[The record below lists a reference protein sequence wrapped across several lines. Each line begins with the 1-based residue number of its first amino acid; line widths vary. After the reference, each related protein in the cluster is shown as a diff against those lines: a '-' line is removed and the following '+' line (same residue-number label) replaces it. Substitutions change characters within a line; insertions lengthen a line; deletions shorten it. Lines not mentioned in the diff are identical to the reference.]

1 MKRLIINLFAL
12 LCSGLAFGQHNLTY
26 QSYAKG
32 VAEQDTT
39 YVRIVENHNRL
50 KICNVTDYQS
60 DPIPGHSESVT
71 YVDYS
76 LDSVYSLLQ
85 FSDESYYS
93 AYAFSDNDVIFSEE
107 GTEKVLGY
115 KCKKFK
121 TSINSN
127 TIEVWMTESLGFE
140 ATPMPGL
147 GRLNGVMVRCA
158 RNGSYITDLKQVTQQ
173 KYALVD
179 MIPDYKGERKTAREL
194 AQIRKDKLVIR
205 TSVFKDEVIHF
216 TDYEPIEGDI
226 PFDTVLH
233 FSHGTLILKR
243 MMLPKFPEHYQLFA
257 EIRQR
262 CNGVAYDRTASVF
275 VSPPEKARSFKD
287 GLQRL
292 EALPTFVGKD
302 GKEYQG
308 IKAEKD
314 YLPPIELVRFF
325 TSFGA
330 GHFNDRVQID
340 GLEWAE
346 ENYYKQEISEL
357 RDRLQG
363 DVLIGA
369 FIGNYDKG
377 GHKLS
382 LDLLAYPNDEKW
394 KEKPLKQHSI
404 PLFNTCNV
412 LEMSGQNYGRLFATD
427 MLEVEFEIPEGAE
440 NVRLRYISTG
450 HGGWDNGD
458 EFNPKENTIFIDG
471 VKRFTHTP
479 WRCDCATF
487 RDQNPVSGNFWN
499 GLSSS
504 DLSRS
509 GWCPGTATNPVYFD
523 LSDLK
528 PGIHTIRVAIP
539 QGMDEGTSFSHWM
552 VSGVVLYD
560 KTDKKKSSNSSDA
573 LIFEICL

>member
-1 MKRLIINLFAL
+1 MKRFIICLLAL
-12 LCSGLAFGQHNLTY
+12 LSTSLVFGQHILSY

-39 YVRIVENHNRL
+39 TIQVIENAKCL
-50 KICNVTDYQS
+50 KIRTEEKKLSN
-60 DPIPGHSESVT
+60 PIPGYAQSNT
-71 YVDYS
+71 YVDYVH
-76 LDSVYSLLQ
+76 DSVYTILDYADGKFYSSYSLT
-85 FSDESYYS
+85 
-93 AYAFSDNDVIFSEE
+93 DNDVVFNKE
-107 GTEKVLGY
+107 GKEKLLGY
-115 KCKKFK
+115 DCTKYT

-147 GRLNGVMVRCA
+147 GRLQGVMVRCM
-158 RNGSYITDLKQVTQQ
+158 RNGSYITDLEEVKEQ
-173 KYALVD
+173 KYALLD
-179 MIPDYKGERKTAREL
+179 LIPDNKGQYKSSREL
-194 AQIRKDKLVIR
+194 TQLRKDKLVMRIP
-205 TSVFKDEVIHF
+205 VFEDAQIHF
-216 TDYEPIEGDI
+216 ADYEPIIGDI
-226 PFDTVLH
+226 PFDTTLH
-233 FSHGTLILKR
+233 FSHGTLIVKR
-243 MMLPKFPEHYQLFA
+243 MRLPELPAHYQLFA
-257 EIRQR
+257 EIHQR
-262 CNGVAYDRTASVF
+262 SNGDAYDRTASVF
-275 VSPPEKARSFKD
+275 VIPTEKAKSFRD

-292 EALPTFVGKD
+292 EALPSFVGKD

-314 YLPPIELVRFF
+314 YLPPVELVRFF

-340 GLEWAE
+340 GLEWAD
-346 ENYYKQEISEL
+346 ENYYKMEVSEL
-357 RDRLQG
+357 RDRLRG

-382 LDLLAYPNDEKW
+382 LDLLAYPGENKW
-394 KEKPLKQHSI
+394 SGKPLKEHSM

-412 LEMSGQNYGRLFATD
+412 MEMSGQNYGRLFVTD
-427 MLEVEFEIPEGAE
+427 SLEVEFEIPKGAK

-458 EFNPKENTIFIDG
+458 EFNPKENAIYIDG

-487 RDQNPVSGNFWN
+487 RDQSPVSGNFWN
-499 GLSSS
+499 GVSSS
-504 DLSRS
+504 DYSRS

-528 PGIHTIRVAIP
+528 PGKHTLRVAIP
-539 QGMDEGTSFSHWM
+539 QSKDEGESFSHWM
-552 VSGVVLYD
+552 VSGVLLY
-560 KTDKKKSSNSSDA
+560 
-573 LIFEICL
+573 EQ

>member
-1 MKRLIINLFAL
+1 MKRSLIYLIL
-12 LCSGLAFGQHNLTY
+12 LLWAGTAYGQHILTY

-39 YVRIVENHNRL
+39 TIQVIENAKCL
-50 KICNVTDYQS
+50 KIRTEEKKLSNPVPGYAQS
-60 DPIPGHSESVT
+60 NT
-71 YVDYS
+71 YVDYVH
-76 LDSVYSLLQ
+76 DSVYTIL
-85 FSDESYYS
+85 DYADGKYYS
-93 AYAFSDNDVIFSEE
+93 SYSLTDNDVVFNKE
-107 GTEKVLGY
+107 GKEMLLGY
-115 KCKKFK
+115 DCTKYT

-127 TIEVWMTESLGFE
+127 TIEVWMTEGLGFE

-147 GRLNGVMVRCA
+147 GRLQGVMVRCM
-158 RNGSYITDLKQVTQQ
+158 RNGSYITDLEEVKVQ
-173 KYALVD
+173 KYALLD
-179 MIPDYKGERKTAREL
+179 LIPDNKGLHKSSREL
-194 AQIRKDKLVIR
+194 AQLRKDKLVMRIP
-205 TSVFKDEVIHF
+205 VFEDVQIHF
-216 TDYEPIEGDI
+216 ADYEPIIGDI
-226 PFDTVLH
+226 PFDTTIH
-233 FSHGTLILKR
+233 FSHGTLIVKR
-243 MMLPKFPEHYQLFA
+243 MRLPELPAHYQIFA
-257 EIRQR
+257 EIHQR
-262 CNGVAYDRTASVF
+262 SNGDAYDRTASVF
-275 VSPPEKARSFKD
+275 VIPTEKAKSFRD

-292 EALPTFVGKD
+292 EVLPSFVGKD

-314 YLPPIELVRFF
+314 YLPPVELVRFF

-346 ENYYKQEISEL
+346 ENYYKMEVSEL
-357 RDRLQG
+357 RDRLRG

-382 LDLLAYPNDEKW
+382 LDLLAYPGENKW
-394 KEKPLKQHSI
+394 SDKPLKEHSI

-427 MLEVEFEIPEGAE
+427 SLEVEFEIPDSAK

-458 EFNPKENTIFIDG
+458 EFNPKENAIFIDG
-471 VKRFTHTP
+471 VKMFTHTP

-499 GLSSS
+499 GVSSS
-504 DLSRS
+504 DYSRS

-523 LSDLK
+523 LSGLK
-528 PGIHTIRVAIP
+528 PGKHTLRVAIP
-539 QGMDEGTSFSHWM
+539 QGKDEGESFSHWI
-552 VSGVVLYD
+552 VSGVLLYEHSE
-560 KTDKKKSSNSSDA
+560 DKK
-573 LIFEICL
+573 

>member
-1 MKRLIINLFAL
+1 MKRFIICLVAL
-12 LCSGLAFGQHNLTY
+12 LSTSLVFGQHILSY

-39 YVRIVENHNRL
+39 TIQVIENAKCL
-50 KICNVTDYQS
+50 KIRTEEKKLSNPVPGYAQS
-60 DPIPGHSESVT
+60 NT
-71 YVDYS
+71 YVDYVH
-76 LDSVYSLLQ
+76 DSVYTIL
-85 FSDESYYS
+85 DYADGKYYS
-93 AYAFSDNDVIFSEE
+93 SSSLTDNDVVFNKE
-107 GTEKVLGY
+107 GKEKLLGY
-115 KCKKFK
+115 DCTKYT

-147 GRLNGVMVRCA
+147 GRLQGVMVRCM
-158 RNGSYITDLKQVTQQ
+158 RNGSYITDLEEVKEQ
-173 KYALVD
+173 KYALLD
-179 MIPDYKGERKTAREL
+179 LIPDNKGQYKSSREL
-194 AQIRKDKLVIR
+194 TQLRKDKLVMRIP
-205 TSVFKDEVIHF
+205 VFEDAQIHF
-216 TDYEPIEGDI
+216 ADYEPIIGDI
-226 PFDTVLH
+226 PFDTTLH
-233 FSHGTLILKR
+233 FSHGTLIVKR
-243 MMLPKFPEHYQLFA
+243 MRLPELPAHYQIFA
-257 EIRQR
+257 EIHQR
-262 CNGVAYDRTASVF
+262 SNGDAYDRTASVF
-275 VSPPEKARSFKD
+275 VIPTEKAKSFKD

-292 EALPTFVGKD
+292 EALPSFVGKD

-314 YLPPIELVRFF
+314 YLPPVELVRFF

-346 ENYYKQEISEL
+346 ENYYKMEVSEL
-357 RDRLQG
+357 RDRLRG

-382 LDLLAYPNDEKW
+382 LDLLAYPGENKW
-394 KEKPLKQHSI
+394 SDKPLKEHSM

-412 LEMSGQNYGRLFATD
+412 MELSGQNYGRLFATD
-427 MLEVEFEIPEGAE
+427 SLEVEFEIPKGAK

-458 EFNPKENTIFIDG
+458 EFNPKENAIYIND
-471 VKRFTHTP
+471 VKQFTYTP

-499 GLSSS
+499 GVSSS
-504 DLSRS
+504 DYSRS

-523 LSDLK
+523 LSGLK
-528 PGIHTIRVAIP
+528 PGKHKLRVAIP
-539 QGMDEGTSFSHWM
+539 QGKDEGESFSHWM
-552 VSGVVLYD
+552 VSGVLLY
-560 KTDKKKSSNSSDA
+560 
-573 LIFEICL
+573 EQ